1 MTHLF
6 RLHHHPA
13 IRLLLVAVLVLF
25 MVGNRAMAC
34 PMGPACCVET
44 GAADCS
50 AMAAGGIAACKAACA
65 VLLPVAGAALVAS
78 VLPLPIA
85 ANARSFASHDTPP
98 ETPPPRR
105 GPFAET

>member
-1 MTHLF
+1 MISLL
-6 RLHHHPA
+6 RLRHHPA

-34 PMGPACCVET
+34 PMGPACCMDT
-44 GAADCS
+44 SATDCP

-65 VLLPVAGAALVAS
+65 VLLPVAGAAVVAS
-78 VLPLPIA
+78 ALPQPVA
-85 ANARSFASHDTPP
+85 ANAPSFASHDTPP

-105 GPFAET
+105 GPFAGT